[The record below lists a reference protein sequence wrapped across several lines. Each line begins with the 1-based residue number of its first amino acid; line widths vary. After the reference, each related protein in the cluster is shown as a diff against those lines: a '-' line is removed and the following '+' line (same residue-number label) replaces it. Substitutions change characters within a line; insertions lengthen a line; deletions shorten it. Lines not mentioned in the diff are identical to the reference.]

1 MLPVVIKRDGAKE
14 QFSVINISKVA
25 TVAGLSPEQAKHIA
39 ELLLEWAKSLQK
51 EFVTSLEIRDK
62 MLEELKKINVEAAQL
77 YEWYEQSKEE

>member
-25 TVAGLSPEQAKHIA
+25 MASGLSPEQAKQIA
-39 ELLLEWAKSLQK
+39 EVLVDWAKSLQK
-51 EFVTSLEIRDK
+51 EFITSLEIRDK